1 MRPAGFGL
9 AGKMLRGMGMTR
21 RGAIVF
27 FVAFCVLGLA
37 AGSTPASAQTFQ
49 NYRCADGTRFIAAFY
64 PYDNRAHLQIDGG
77 PVTLRKRLAWSGARY
92 SGEGVTLTIPKA
104 GGNVIVK
111 HARRPATACEAL

>member
-1 MRPAGFGL
+1 
-9 AGKMLRGMGMTR
+9 MTR
-21 RGAIVF
+21 RGAKLVF
-27 FVAFCVLGLA
+27 GAAICFLGAVTA
-37 AGSTPASAQTFQ
+37 AASASAQTFQ